1 MAARRYSQFKERKVG
16 KDGARPAGP
25 KGSAGPE
32 ASGSWGIKESAV
44 RDHGAPQAKA
54 NTKARGRQT

>member
-1 MAARRYSQFKERKVG
+1 MANRFYSEFKERKVG
-16 KDGARPAGP
+16 KPGPRPADP

-44 RDHGAPQAKA
+44 RDHGAPKAKA
-54 NTKARGRQT
+54 NTKAKGRQT